1 MQGINICKK
10 IGKITSRLE
19 RKNSPVRLDTV
30 LITVFMFPAGWTGGG
45 PGGQAGPPV
54 FTKLS
59 GGRHRDHNQ
68 SVAKQTKP
76 IRARRSRPPQRRG

>member
-1 MQGINICKK
+1 M
-10 IGKITSRLE
+10 TSQLE

-45 PGGQAGPPV
+45 PGGRAGPPV
-54 FTKLS
+54 FTKLELS
-59 GGRHRDHNQ
+59 GGHHRDHNQ

-76 IRARRSRPPQRRG
+76 IRARRSRLPRQRG